1 MGLTKID
8 WVGRIA
14 FDIAYPI
21 LCARYSC
28 YLYYKNLSAVKR
40 SLIGQL
46 TVKLKASRDGATMCS
61 CSGVTYPRNY
71 PHCGVPLTCELTS
84 RDSVTPLSRDRY
96 VCGLLGPFPLV

>member
-40 SLIGQL
+40 SL
-46 TVKLKASRDGATMCS
+46 
-61 CSGVTYPRNY
+61 
-71 PHCGVPLTCELTS
+71 
-84 RDSVTPLSRDRY
+84 
-96 VCGLLGPFPLV
+96 